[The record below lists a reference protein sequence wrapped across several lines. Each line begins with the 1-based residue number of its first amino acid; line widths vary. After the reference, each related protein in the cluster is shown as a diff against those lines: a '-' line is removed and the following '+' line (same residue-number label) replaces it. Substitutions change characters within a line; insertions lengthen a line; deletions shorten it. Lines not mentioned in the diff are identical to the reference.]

1 MISPFTPLFF
11 NPSTDICNTESRYLQ
26 TFANTDKIMVEVLAN
41 VYDSEP
47 VLALYD
53 ECTGKKI
60 TYTWNIWNM
69 NDFNILYYYV
79 FEGLD
84 NSIYKIIINND
95 ISESFRV
102 TDSKD
107 LLSLTALIQYTM
119 KDNRD
124 RDDIVSLID
133 GKQYFFEFR
142 VPGGFKD
149 DDWAFS
155 VDNEQF
161 ICNNDIIELYS
172 TESTQKVF
180 TLGNVEGCPIWYAEK
195 LNKILSCSYVYF
207 NNKRYAR
214 KDNSVPEINKV
225 IDNVR
230 SYVFKQTL
238 QEVFSYN
245 ELNNS
250 HRNISY
256 RRIDDSIYRVSKD
269 KIRRI

>member
-1 MISPFTPLFF
+1 M
-11 NPSTDICNTESRYLQ
+11 
-26 TFANTDKIMVEVLAN
+26 
-41 VYDSEP
+41 
-47 VLALYD
+47 
-53 ECTGKKI
+53 
-60 TYTWNIWNM
+60 
-69 NDFNILYYYV
+69 
-79 FEGLD
+79 
-84 NSIYKIIINND
+84 
-95 ISESFRV
+95 
-102 TDSKD
+102 
-107 LLSLTALIQYTM
+107 
-119 KDNRD
+119 
-124 RDDIVSLID
+124 
-133 GKQYFFEFR
+133 
-142 VPGGFKD
+142 
-149 DDWAFS
+149 
-155 VDNEQF
+155 
-161 ICNNDIIELYS
+161 YS